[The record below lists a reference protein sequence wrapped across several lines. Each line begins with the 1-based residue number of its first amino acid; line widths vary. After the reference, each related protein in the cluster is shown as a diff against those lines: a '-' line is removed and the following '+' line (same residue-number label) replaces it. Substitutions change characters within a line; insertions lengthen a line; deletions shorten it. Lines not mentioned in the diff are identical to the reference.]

1 MADITDKQLAAWI
14 SAKYLDK
21 ATEKALKEA
30 LAQRQSVSR
39 VEEKLA
45 QLDEARKKIHAEQNR
60 IRDNLG
66 ALGDRASEKTL
77 RERFV
82 ATLDKQEDRLAKITE
97 EEEKLRADRDDAREK
112 LNATLAKLEYDAAVM
127 E

>member
-1 MADITDKQLAAWI
+1 M

-30 LAQRQSVSR
+30 LAQRQSLGR
-39 VEEKLA
+39 VEENLA
-45 QLDEARKKIHAEQNR
+45 HLNDERNKIHAEQKR

-82 ATLDKQEDRLAKITE
+82 STLDKQEDRLVKIAE
-97 EEEKLRADRDDAREK
+97 EEVKLHADRDGAREK
-112 LNATLAKLEYDAAVM
+112 LNAALAKLEYDAAVA